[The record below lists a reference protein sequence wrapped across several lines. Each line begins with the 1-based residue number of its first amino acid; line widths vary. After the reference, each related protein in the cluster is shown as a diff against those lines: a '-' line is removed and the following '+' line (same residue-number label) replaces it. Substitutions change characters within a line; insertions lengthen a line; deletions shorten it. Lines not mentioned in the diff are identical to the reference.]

1 MRPVHVKFLM
11 KFCTRE
17 MRDNAK
23 QRKPCSI
30 NSVNNAVCRNGSSIE
45 LPFFLEST
53 MRFHPAAQIMA
64 WCLLVAVMQALA
76 PAILLIAAGLIF
88 LCAFAL
94 SRHKFIQLLHRTRW
108 IMLSLLLIYA
118 YSIPGQPLLDTFGI
132 FSPSRE
138 GLIDGVSQLTRLL
151 AALAGLAI
159 LLDRLHRQQLIAGL
173 YTLFAPLRWIGLSR
187 ELLAVRLALTLHYAE
202 AAMLRKSGRW
212 QDAMSSLLEPHDEI
226 PRHIELPLY
235 RFGVDDALL
244 LGFVLLLLWGAL
256 R

>member
-1 MRPVHVKFLM
+1 
-11 KFCTRE
+11 
-17 MRDNAK
+17 
-23 QRKPCSI
+23 
-30 NSVNNAVCRNGSSIE
+30 
-45 LPFFLEST
+45 
-53 MRFHPAAQIMA
+53 MRFHPATQITV

-76 PAILLIAAGLIF
+76 PAMLLTAAGLVF
-88 LCAFAL
+88 LCACAL

-118 YSIPGQPLLDTFGI
+118 YSTPGQPLLDTFGM

-151 AALAGLAI
+151 AALAALAI

-173 YTLFAPLRWIGLSR
+173 YALFTPLQWLGLSR
-187 ELLAVRLALTLHYAE
+187 ARLAVRLALTLHYAE

-212 QDAMSSLLEPHDEI
+212 QDVLGSLFEPHGETI
-226 PRHIELPLY
+226 RHMELPLY
-235 RFGVDDALL
+235 RFAMGDVLL
-244 LGFVLLLLWGAL
+244 LCFSLLLLWGVL